1 MLMKD
6 SWIKTRNYIS
16 LVAESS
22 SSVVIASCLGAVG
35 KALIKNPIAKVVWYI
50 GSVSIAVVA
59 SDHVGKAIDAHVE
72 EIQES
77 TIEMQLAIKE
87 VKDSLKD

>member
-6 SWIKTRNYIS
+6 SWVKARDRIS

-22 SSVVIASCLGAVG
+22 SSFVIASCLGAVG

-59 SDHVGKAIDAHVE
+59 SEHVGKAVEAHVE
-72 EIQES
+72 EIQEDV
-77 TIEMQLAIKE
+77 IEMQLAIKE
-87 VKDSLKD
+87 VKDSLRN